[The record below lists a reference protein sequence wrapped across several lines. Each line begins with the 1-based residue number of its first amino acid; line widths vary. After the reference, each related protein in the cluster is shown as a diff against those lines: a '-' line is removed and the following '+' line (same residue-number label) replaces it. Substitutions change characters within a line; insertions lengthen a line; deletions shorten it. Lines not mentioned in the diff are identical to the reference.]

1 MDKLAIYKMILE
13 IISQDNPQDFQALL
27 DDSRKYQSVK
37 NFIASDEPDLFL
49 IQDMQESVINMIEA
63 GLISGQVNPMK
74 YVTLIT
80 LNGLTVEGFQ
90 YLKKLR
96 EEETEKKI
104 KAIIKSNNQALN
116 AQTVTEALSS
126 LIFWQKNNQNVEITT
141 SWLFFI

>member
-37 NFIASDEPDLFL
+37 NFIASDEPNLFL

>member
-37 NFIASDEPDLFL
+37 NFIASDEPNLFL

-80 LNGLTVEGFQ
+80 LNGLTAEGFQ

-126 LIFWQKNNQNVEITT
+126 LIF
-141 SWLFFI
+141 

>member
-37 NFIASDEPDLFL
+37 NFIASDEPNLFL

-126 LIFWQKNNQNVEITT
+126 LIF
-141 SWLFFI
+141 

>member
-1 MDKLAIYKMILE
+1 MKGCEKMDKLAIYKMILE

-37 NFIASDEPDLFL
+37 NFIASDEPNLFL

-126 LIFWQKNNQNVEITT
+126 LIF
-141 SWLFFI
+141 